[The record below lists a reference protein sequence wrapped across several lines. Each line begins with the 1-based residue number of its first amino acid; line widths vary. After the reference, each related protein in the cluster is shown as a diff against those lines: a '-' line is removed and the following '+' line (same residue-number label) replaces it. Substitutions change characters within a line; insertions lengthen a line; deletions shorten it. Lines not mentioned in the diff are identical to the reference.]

1 MLNNF
6 INITRQ
12 QAGLLLVCCTL
23 SQHAA
28 QSKERSEE
36 NRLPSSFFFDFFTSL
51 CSPLTKHLEHARS
64 RFHQIR
70 VEKHLQTGLEPGYR
84 LLIHQ
89 SPSII
94 QLSPKGEEHSGG
106 LITRRTASGYIS
118 RTMNRPLGVSCF
130 SIYIRNQLDKNQKGT
145 FFANKRRRLVRV
157 CLRFNWQCFRDQL
170 LWFCSKF
177 SKKILFYWP
186 VNADKRNF
194 FSFLVFVGAA
204 ASFTAKISSFE
215 TVAKRDAESCP
226 KTVNIQG
233 YSELRKTIRTRE
245 NCYPL
250 IWWILIKT
258 RLCSF
263 FELHLPVS
271 ISDNTSTALIL
282 SLSFSMILALLKR
295 LPWLPW

>member
-1 MLNNF
+1 MDPWY
-6 INITRQ
+6 IK
-12 QAGLLLVCCTL
+12 V
-23 SQHAA
+23 
-28 QSKERSEE
+28 
-36 NRLPSSFFFDFFTSL
+36 
-51 CSPLTKHLEHARS
+51 
-64 RFHQIR
+64 
-70 VEKHLQTGLEPGYR
+70 R
-84 LLIHQ
+84 LLY
-89 SPSII
+89 SYP
-94 QLSPKGEEHSGG
+94 PKGRWIVA
-106 LITRRTASGYIS
+106 LIIPRREASGYTS
-118 RTMNRPLGVSCF
+118 SAMNRPWGVSCF
-130 SIYIRNQLDKNQKGT
+130 SIYIRNQLDKHKKARN
-145 FFANKRRRLVRV
+145 FFVDKRRHLVRV
-157 CLRFNWQCFRDQL
+157 CLPFNWQCFRDHL

-177 SKKILFYWP
+177 SKKIIFYRP
-186 VNADKRNF
+186 VNTDKPIF
-194 FSFLVFVGAA
+194 FSFLVIVGAA
-204 ASFTAKISSFE
+204 ASSTAKISSFE
-215 TVAKRDAESCP
+215 TVSKREAESCT